1 MVKIIK
7 KCDICGKD
15 IDEVNTIILFK
26 NKIDFCESPKCIK
39 KAKKIKQIIERE
51 LDYQRKMLS
60 ISMKNKEKQVLKT
73 ILKK

>member
-7 KCDICGKD
+7 KCDVCGKD
-15 IDEVNTIILFK
+15 IEEVNTIILYK

-39 KAKKIKQIIERE
+39 KARKISQIIERE
-51 LDYQRKMLS
+51 LKYQNKMLD
-60 ISMKNKEKQVLKT
+60 ISMKNKEKEVLKT